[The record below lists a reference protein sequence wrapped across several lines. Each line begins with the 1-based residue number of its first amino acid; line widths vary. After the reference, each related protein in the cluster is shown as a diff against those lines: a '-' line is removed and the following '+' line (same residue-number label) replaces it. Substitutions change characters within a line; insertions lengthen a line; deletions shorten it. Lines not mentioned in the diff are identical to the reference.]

1 MDRSGTATSQSYNPM
16 EQELI
21 RQLIKSR
28 LDQKTPME
36 YEELEGYELP
46 PRSQFSMLSKPTLSI
61 KYKEFTCNMACI
73 RLFEGVKYVLPIV
86 NPVKKRFAVVPCA
99 EEESSSVEWARLKEK
114 DGKWTNKTVT
124 SLEFIEKIYA
134 MMNWDRNCRYKV
146 LGRVANSTS
155 GLILIFDLVE
165 AIFLA
170 AKPTEYIDQETG
182 KVVKRKTIYY
192 PDEYKDR
199 IGKSYNDYVA
209 ARQMS
214 VFEYLEGYVGQT
226 YSDAAAQETAVE
238 EAASQELADEEAVI
252 QESTSGGAAAI
263 EEDGQ

>member
-1 MDRSGTATSQSYNPM
+1 MRMDKSPVSTSQSYSPKD
-16 EQELI
+16 QDLI
-21 RQLIKSR
+21 RQLIRSR
-28 LDQKTPME
+28 LDQKAQME

-46 PRSQFSMLSKPTLSI
+46 PRSQFSMLSKPALSI
-61 KYKEFTCNMACI
+61 KYREFTCNMACI
-73 RLFEGVKYVLPIV
+73 RLFEGVKHVLPIV

-99 EEESSSVEWARLKEK
+99 EEESSSVEWARQKDEK
-114 DGKWTNKTVT
+114 WMNKTVT

-134 MMNWDRNCRYKV
+134 MMNWDRNCRYKI
-146 LGRVANSTS
+146 LGRVANSSS
-155 GLILIFDLVE
+155 GLILIFDLPE
-165 AIFLA
+165 AIFFA
-170 AKPTEYIDQETG
+170 AKPTEYLDQETG

-226 YSDAAAQETAVE
+226 YSDASAQETVAEETTSVE
-238 EAASQELADEEAVI
+238 
-252 QESTSGGAAAI
+252 
-263 EEDGQ
+263 

>member
-1 MDRSGTATSQSYNPM
+1 MDRTGITTSQSYS
-16 EQELI
+16 QRDQDLI
-21 RQLIKSR
+21 KQLIKSR

-61 KYKEFTCNMACI
+61 KYREFTCNMACI

-99 EEESSSVEWARLKEK
+99 EEESSSVEWARLKDT

-134 MMNWDRNCRYKV
+134 MMNWDRNCRYKM
-146 LGRVANSTS
+146 LGRVANSSS
-155 GLILIFDLVE
+155 GLILVFDLAE
-165 AIFLA
+165 AIFFA
-170 AKPTEYIDQETG
+170 AKPTEYLDKDTG
-182 KVVKRKTIYY
+182 KVVKRRTIYY

-214 VFEYLEGYVGQT
+214 IFEYLEGYVGQT
-226 YSDAAAQETAVE
+226 YSDAAAKETM
-238 EAASQELADEEAVI
+238 DDEAV
-252 QESTSGGAAAI
+252 TVDY
-263 EEDGQ
+263 DGQ

>member
-1 MDRSGTATSQSYNPM
+1 MT
-16 EQELI
+16 
-21 RQLIKSR
+21 
-28 LDQKTPME
+28 
-36 YEELEGYELP
+36 
-46 PRSQFSMLSKPTLSI
+46 
-61 KYKEFTCNMACI
+61 CI
-73 RLFEGVKYVLPIV
+73 RLFEGVRYVLPIV
-86 NPVKKRFAVVPCA
+86 NPIKKRFAIVPCA
-99 EEESSSVEWARLKEK
+99 EEESSSVEWARQK
-114 DGKWTNKTVT
+114 DEKWTNKTVT

-146 LGRVANSTS
+146 LGRVANSSS

-165 AIFLA
+165 AIFFA
-170 AKPTEYIDQETG
+170 AKPTEYLDQETG

-226 YSDAAAQETAVE
+226 YSDAAAQEMITEKVAVE
-238 EAASQELADEEAVI
+238 VN
-252 QESTSGGAAAI
+252 GH
-263 EEDGQ
+263 

>member
-1 MDRSGTATSQSYNPM
+1 MDKSPVSASQSYSPKD
-16 EQELI
+16 QDLIKQLI
-21 RQLIKSR
+21 RSR
-28 LDQKTPME
+28 LDQKAQME

-46 PRSQFSMLSKPTLSI
+46 PRSQFSMLSKPALSI
-61 KYKEFTCNMACI
+61 KYKEFTCNMTCI
-73 RLFEGVKYVLPIV
+73 RLFEGVRYVLPIV
-86 NPVKKRFAVVPCA
+86 NPIKKRFAIVPCA
-99 EEESSSVEWARLKEK
+99 EEESSSVEWARQK
-114 DGKWTNKTVT
+114 DEKWTNKTVT

-146 LGRVANSTS
+146 LGRVANSSS

-165 AIFLA
+165 AIFFA
-170 AKPTEYIDQETG
+170 AKPTAYLDQETG

-209 ARQMS
+209 ARQMA

-226 YSDAAAQETAVE
+226 YSDAAAQEMITEKVAVE
-238 EAASQELADEEAVI
+238 VN
-252 QESTSGGAAAI
+252 GH
-263 EEDGQ
+263 

>member
-1 MDRSGTATSQSYNPM
+1 MHIALPAKDSPDY
-16 EQELI
+16 
-21 RQLIKSR
+21 
-28 LDQKTPME
+28 QKAFADV
-36 YEELEGYELP
+36 LE
-46 PRSQFSMLSKPTLSI
+46 
-61 KYKEFTCNMACI
+61 
-73 RLFEGVKYVLPIV
+73 
-86 NPVKKRFAVVPCA
+86 
-99 EEESSSVEWARLKEK
+99 
-114 DGKWTNKTVT
+114 
-124 SLEFIEKIYA
+124 
-134 MMNWDRNCRYKV
+134 
-146 LGRVANSTS
+146 
-155 GLILIFDLVE
+155 
-165 AIFLA
+165 
-170 AKPTEYIDQETG
+170 
-182 KVVKRKTIYY
+182 KVVKRKTSYY